1 MVSQLECEKPFGEP
15 GYDIM
20 KIPPISLW
28 ILSAILLLPACSSK
42 SPSVGTRFPITSG
55 SHLLLPTAEQRILL
69 WGDPDVTDA
78 ALEWLRSHHY
88 TNVVVADHGRL
99 REAQVSPGLSVR
111 KAALALADGM
121 HAEFVLLLERE
132 TSKEGALIEP
142 HCGVGFFVDM
152 NLRGL
157 SVNSGDAVLQAN
169 AHYPHCVELNDR
181 TTRSLI
187 CQTFATAWG
196 FRPSGQLDLPS
207 NLMCTAGQTEP
218 RSNRSITGDARADRA
233 FPRAAR

>member
-1 MVSQLECEKPFGEP
+1 
-15 GYDIM
+15 M
-20 KIPPISLW
+20 KIPPIPLW
-28 ILSAILLLPACSSK
+28 ILSAVLLLPACSSK
-42 SPSVGTRFPITSG
+42 VPPTGARFPITSG

-69 WGDPDVTDA
+69 WGDPDVTVA

-99 REAQVSPGLSVR
+99 REAQVSPGLSAR
-111 KAALALADGM
+111 KALAVADDM

-142 HCGVGFFVDM
+142 HCGARFFVDV

-157 SVNSGDAVLQAN
+157 SINSGDAVLQAN
-169 AHYPHCVELNDR
+169 AHYPHCVELNGR

-207 NLMCTAGQTEP
+207 SLMCTAGQTEP
-218 RSNRSITGDARADRA
+218 RSDRSITGDARAGRA
-233 FPRAAR
+233 FPRDAP